1 MFDKIFKRHR
11 QPGSA
16 VDRHGFFGRRLPA
29 GHFVNQSAYLLR
41 RRFIV
46 FAMIAIVFS
55 GILLTWSIIQ
65 WAEQDLSNSFLRQ
78 AELVAHTLD
87 VDTVKQLHGD
97 RGDLNLSAYDDI
109 RARLTVLR
117 QVENARYVYLMG
129 RRPVP
134 GSSAMEVF
142 FYADTQNESKEALP
156 VAQPGEVYHDASPD
170 LYAIFDNHLP
180 FIEGPLPDQWGVW
193 VTVFVPVIDPE
204 NGRTIAVLGMDIGAG
219 DWHWRVAGR
228 AALPAG
234 LLILLLTGVI
244 TLLIS
249 IRNREF
255 SDHPVLRRLVPPLM
269 SMLFLLIGGGFAL
282 LWWQYRNHMN
292 ERIAFAKENI
302 QTAFREDLTSETVEM
317 NKYLNMVATDQRVI
331 SALSVN
337 DTKRLQNNW
346 QNTFERLLD
355 DLKVS
360 HILFYDRHRVCI
372 LRMHIPNF
380 RGDVVNRF
388 TLMEAE
394 RTGKVVSGLEIGKV
408 GTLTLRSVQ
417 PVYQDGKI
425 VGYVEFGKEV
435 EHILNKE
442 HLRINSHLAVVVRKE
457 LLERKQWEDAMR
469 LLGRD
474 TEWDLLPDSVVI
486 FSSMKRIPKPFLP
499 LANHNSDTGHG
510 DDASQDVAYDGKD
523 WRFASTPILD
533 VAGKQVGCLLIM
545 TDITEEKS
553 TFQRILL
560 LAGFGG
566 GILLAV
572 ISGFVF
578 ILLRRTDAGI
588 LARQAALQES
598 EERLSATLRSIGDGV
613 ISCDKDGMVTG
624 LNFVSEKLTGWISS
638 EACGRSIEEVFHIVN
653 AQTRAP
659 AVNPVDRALAEGV
672 VVGLANHTVLIA
684 RDGTEYQIADSC
696 APIRDM
702 QGRVIGAVLV
712 FRDVTEEYARR
723 DQLRQSLEQ
732 YRLLSEHAI
741 SAIAVHEII
750 LDEHGEAADFV
761 YQSVN
766 PAFEKYFSMAAAE
779 VVGRKISELMP
790 GIEKTRLL
798 SIYGKVAQ
806 TGEPV
811 SFEQYWPSINRYFSI
826 KAYQLGPGLIASVLD
841 DITEH
846 EENEKFRRLSGNVLQ
861 ILNENMDF
869 QNSIQRVLLAI
880 RQTVRCDAIGMR
892 LEFNGDYP
900 YYAQDGFPPEF
911 LKSENLLV
919 ARCSSGGICRNPDG
933 TPAAEC
939 ICGLVVGGKTD
950 PSSPLFTPMG
960 SCWTN
965 NSFALL
971 DLPPELDPRLNPR
984 NTCMKFGYGSVMLI
998 PIREKGRIVG
1008 LLQLNAR
1015 MRESFTL
1022 NEVNALEDI
1031 SAHIGEALMRKHAEE
1046 EIKKSEEKY
1055 RMLFENMTVG
1065 FALHEML
1072 YDNDGRPYDYR
1083 FVDVNPA
1090 FERLTGLKSK
1100 DIVGKTVLEAIPG
1113 TEKYWI
1119 DTYGKV
1125 VDTGKSHAYQNY
1137 SQSLD
1142 KYFDVWAFRVRKPYF
1157 AVIFSDTTAKIKAE
1171 QELQNYFNTSLDL
1184 FCIAD
1189 IEGMFLRLNPQWEK
1203 TLGYPAEEMINH
1215 SYAEF
1220 VYADDLA
1227 ATREIQNKL
1236 KKQQSVVNF
1245 VNRYRCKDGT
1255 IRWIEWHS
1263 TPHNEVV
1270 YAAARD
1276 ITDRKNAELQLLE
1289 SNRNLELAKELATRM
1304 AERAEEASLAKSE
1317 FLANMSHEIRTPM
1330 NALIGMATLLLDMDL
1345 KPEQRQYAEIVKS
1358 SGEALLNL
1366 LNDILDFSKMEAGKL
1381 QLEAVDFDLYQL
1393 LDDFSGS
1400 LAIIAGV
1407 KNLEMIIRIDPEVPQ
1422 WIHGDPGRLRQVLTN
1437 LVGNAI
1443 KFTEKGEI
1451 VVRVEVADREIN
1463 CQLGVTMLR
1472 FTVCDT
1478 GIGISPDKVGLL
1490 FKKFTQLDGST
1501 TRQYGGTG
1509 LGLSISKQLAEL
1521 MGGSVGVDSEY
1532 GQGSCFWFTAKF
1544 GCPVDSVRPVLD
1556 NCDKLIGIKVLIVD
1570 DNAACRRELAAGLND
1585 WQMRPVEAAGGSE
1598 ALRLLE
1604 EAAVAGD
1611 PFRFAVID
1619 MQMPE
1624 MDGRRLGTEIKKD
1637 PRFADLEM
1645 VLLTSFGVGF
1655 DRLQLRKG
1663 WFAGSINKPL
1673 RHWEPAHTIL
1683 QILNRQA
1690 GDHAVAGPAHSTAP
1704 ECRCA
1709 TAEHSTFA
1717 DCFAGLNPRILLAED
1732 IVTNQMVVSAILKK
1746 FGLKA
1751 DTVLNGQEALDALA
1765 KEPYDLV
1772 LMDVQMPVMDGFEA
1786 TRRIRD
1792 PESAVLNHRIPV
1804 IAMTAHA
1811 MQGDRASCL
1820 ESGMDDYITKPISPQ
1835 TLADVLEKWLLKPSG
1850 DQAGDKG

>member
-1 MFDKIFKRHR
+1 MIDKIFRRRR
-11 QPGSA
+11 QPNSA
-16 VDRHGFFGRRLPA
+16 VEHHGFFGRRLPSR
-29 GHFVNQSAYLLR
+29 HFVNQSAFLLR
-41 RRFIV
+41 RRFIILSI
-46 FAMIAIVFS
+46 IAIVFAGVLLS
-55 GILLTWSIIQ
+55 WGIVR
-65 WAEQDLSNSFLRQ
+65 WADQDLANNLLRQ
-78 AELVAHTLD
+78 TELVARTLD
-87 VDTVKQLHGD
+87 VDTIKQLHGD
-97 RGDLNLSAYDDI
+97 RGDLNLPAYDDI
-109 RARLTVLR
+109 RARISVLR
-117 QVENARYVYLMG
+117 QAENARYVYLMG
-129 RRPVP
+129 RRPAP
-134 GSSAMEVF
+134 GGTPSMEVF

-156 VAQPGEVYHDASPD
+156 IAQPGDIYHEASSD

-193 VTVFVPVIDPE
+193 VTVFAPVIDPE
-204 NGRTIAVLGMDIGAG
+204 NGRTIAVLGMDVSAD
-219 DWHWRVAGR
+219 DWRWRVAGR
-228 AALPAG
+228 AALPTALLML
-234 LLILLLTGVI
+234 LLIGSS

-255 SDHPVLRRLVPPLM
+255 TDHPVLRRLLPPLM
-269 SMLFLLIGGGFAL
+269 TMLILLIGGGFAL
-282 LWWQYRNHMN
+282 LWWQYRMHMN

-302 QTAFREDLTSETVEM
+302 QTAFREDLAFETAEI
-317 NKYLNMVATDQRVI
+317 NKHLNTVATDQRVI
-331 SALSVN
+331 SALSVG
-337 DTKRLQNNW
+337 DTKRLQNN
-346 QNTFERLLD
+346 FERLFQ
-355 DLKVS
+355 DLKLS
-360 HILFYDRHRVCI
+360 HFLFYDRNRVCI
-372 LRMHIPNF
+372 MRMHCPDF
-380 RGDVVNRF
+380 KGDVINRF

-394 RTGKVVSGLEIGKV
+394 RTGKVISGLEIGKI

-425 VGYVEFGKEV
+425 IGFVEFGKEI
-435 EHILNKE
+435 EHILGKA
-442 HLRINSHLAVVVRKE
+442 HLRIDSQLAVVVHKQH
-457 LLERKQWEDAMR
+457 LERKQWEEAMR
-469 LLGRD
+469 LLGHD
-474 TEWDLLPDSVVI
+474 AEWDLLPDSVVI
-486 FSSMKRIPKPFLP
+486 FSSQKRIPQPFLS
-499 LANHNSDTGHG
+499 LVNHNPKTGHG
-510 DDASQDVAYDGKD
+510 DDQSEDVAYDGKD
-523 WRFASTPILD
+523 WRFVATPILD
-533 VAGKQVGCLLIM
+533 VTGKPVGCLLMM
-545 TDITEEKS
+545 TDITVEKAA
-553 TFQRILL
+553 FLRILL

-566 GILLAV
+566 GILLV
-572 ISGFVF
+572 MISGFVF

-598 EERLSATLRSIGDGV
+598 EERLTATLRSIGDGV

-624 LNFVSEKLTGWISS
+624 LNVVSEKLTGWTSS
-638 EACGRSIEEVFHIVN
+638 EAYGRSIQQVFHIVN

-672 VVGLANHTVLIA
+672 IVGLANHTVLIA

-702 QGRVIGAVLV
+702 LGRVIGAVLV
-712 FRDVTEEYARR
+712 FRDVTDEYARR
-723 DQLRQSLEQ
+723 DQLRRSLEQ

-741 SAIAVHEII
+741 SAIIVHEI
-750 LDEHGEAADFV
+750 LFDRHGEAADFV
-761 YQSVN
+761 FQSVN
-766 PAFEKYFSMAAAE
+766 PAFEKYFSMSAAE
-779 VVGRKISELMP
+779 VIGRKISELMP
-790 GIEKTRLL
+790 GIEKTQVLT
-798 SIYGKVAQ
+798 IYGKVAR

-811 SFEQYWPSINRYFSI
+811 SFDQYWPSINRYFSI
-826 KAYQLGPGLIASVLD
+826 KVYQLGPGLIASVLD

-846 EENEKFRRLSGNVLQ
+846 EENEKFRRLSGSVLQ
-861 ILNENMDF
+861 ILNENVDF

-880 RQTVRCDAIGMR
+880 RQIVHCDAIGMR

-911 LKSENLLV
+911 LKRENLLV
-919 ARCSSGGICRNPDG
+919 ARCSAGGICRNADG

-939 ICGLVVGGKTD
+939 ICGLVVNGKTD

-998 PIREKGRIVG
+998 PIRERNRIVG

-1015 MRESFTL
+1015 MKDSFTL

-1072 YDNDGRPYDYR
+1072 YDNNGKPYDYR

-1100 DIVGKTVLEAIPG
+1100 DIIGKTVLEMIPG

-1125 VDTGKSHAYQNY
+1125 ADTGKSHAYQNY
-1137 SQSLD
+1137 SQALD

-1189 IEGMFLRLNPQWEK
+1189 IDGVFLRLNPQWEK
-1203 TLGYPAEEMINH
+1203 TLGYSAEEMIGH

-1220 VYADDLA
+1220 VCADDLA
-1227 ATREIQNKL
+1227 ATREVQNKL
-1236 KKQQSVVNF
+1236 KKQQPVVNF

-1276 ITDRKNAELQLLE
+1276 ITDRKNTELQLLD
-1289 SNRNLELAKELATRM
+1289 SNRNLAQAKELATRM

-1330 NALIGMATLLLDMDL
+1330 NALIGMATLLLDMEL

-1393 LDDFSGS
+1393 LDDFSES

-1407 KNLEMIIRIDPEVPQ
+1407 KNLELIIRIEPEVPQ

-1437 LVGNAI
+1437 LVGNAV

-1451 VVRVEVADREIN
+1451 VVRVEVANHEIN

-1478 GIGISPDKVGLL
+1478 GIGIAPEKIGLL

-1501 TRQYGGTG
+1501 TRQHGGTG

-1521 MGGSVGVDSEY
+1521 MGGSIGVDSEY

-1544 GCPVDSVRPVLD
+1544 GCPVDAVKPVFE
-1556 NCDKLIGIKVLIVD
+1556 NCDMLRGIKVLIVD
-1570 DNAACRRELAAGLND
+1570 DNAACRRELAAGLED
-1585 WQMRPVEAAGGSE
+1585 WQMRSAEAASGSE
-1598 ALRLLE
+1598 ALRLLDQ
-1604 EAAVAGD
+1604 AATAGD
-1611 PFRFAVID
+1611 PFRLVVID
-1619 MQMPE
+1619 MQMPD
-1624 MDGRRLGTEIKKD
+1624 MDGRKLGSEIKKD
-1637 PRFADLEM
+1637 ARFAGLEM
-1645 VLLTSFGVGF
+1645 VLLTSFGVGL
-1655 DRLQLRKG
+1655 DKLQLRKSS
-1663 WFAGSINKPL
+1663 FAGSINKPL
-1673 RHWEPAHTIL
+1673 RHWEPARTIL
-1683 QILNRQA
+1683 QILNRQE
-1690 GDHAVAGPAHSTAP
+1690 GDSAVAESPRGNAL

-1709 TAEHSTFA
+1709 TPEHNTFA
-1717 DCFAGLNPRILLAED
+1717 DCFAGFNPRILLAED

-1751 DTVLNGQEALDALA
+1751 DTVLNGQEALNALA

-1792 PESAVLNHRIPV
+1792 PKSAVLNHHVPV

-1820 ESGMDDYITKPISPQ
+1820 EAGMDDYVTKPISPQ
-1835 TLADVLEKWLLKPSG
+1835 MLADVLEKWLLKSSNG
-1850 DQAGDKG
+1850 SKQE